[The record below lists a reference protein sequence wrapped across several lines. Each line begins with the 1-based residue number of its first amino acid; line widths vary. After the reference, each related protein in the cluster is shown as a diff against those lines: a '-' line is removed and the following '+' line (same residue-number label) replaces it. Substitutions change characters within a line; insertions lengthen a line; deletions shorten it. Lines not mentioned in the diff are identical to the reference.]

1 MEAPTW
7 KEVDR
12 FCRAFVLSHSIA
24 SGSDSKTRL
33 FSLEFVLF
41 IPAPFASKFRYHL
54 QAKSNLFQQE
64 NCIWPIETWTSIG
77 NQVKKNLY
85 HHEVISATLFEAT
98 IAMTNQFAQALQEL
112 MNWYQACCIVI
123 GLAQKE
129 PCQSGPLGKM
139 KQQ

>member
-1 MEAPTW
+1 M
-7 KEVDR
+7 
-12 FCRAFVLSHSIA
+12 
-24 SGSDSKTRL
+24 
-33 FSLEFVLF
+33 
-41 IPAPFASKFRYHL
+41 
-54 QAKSNLFQQE
+54 
-64 NCIWPIETWTSIG
+64 SIG

-139 KQQ
+139 NNNKCKHSTKNRNKLNLKVKSTVNK